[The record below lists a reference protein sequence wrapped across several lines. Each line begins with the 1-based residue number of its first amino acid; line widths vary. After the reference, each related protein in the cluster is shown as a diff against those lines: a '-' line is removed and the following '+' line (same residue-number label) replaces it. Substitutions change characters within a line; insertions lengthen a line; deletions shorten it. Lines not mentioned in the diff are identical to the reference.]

1 MRACARRSPAQMKD
15 PECVALLQWALPHLG
30 LRWPRFRR
38 FRRQVCK
45 RVGRR
50 LRELGISDAAG
61 YRGHLETH
69 PEEWEPLAA
78 LCTVSVSRFYR
89 DRGVFDD
96 LTARVLPELAQ
107 AALARG
113 AKQIEC
119 WCAGCASG
127 EEAYTLAL
135 LWRIAL
141 QARFSGLDIRVL
153 GTDIDSALLA
163 RAREA
168 CYQPSSLKELPADW
182 RAQGFEKQGALFCL
196 RELFRRDVAFARQDL
211 RSELPEGLHDLIFC
225 RNLAFIYFEAAI
237 ADETLDR
244 LLSRLRPGGALVVGL
259 HDRPPVRA
267 PALVP
272 WPGCRAAYR
281 FERPPISS

>member
-1 MRACARRSPAQMKD
+1 MND
-15 PECVALLQWALPHLG
+15 PECVALLQWALPRLG
-30 LRWPRFRR
+30 LRWTRFRR

-45 RVGRR
+45 RIGRR
-50 LRELGISDAAG
+50 LRALGISDATG
-61 YRGHLETH
+61 YRRHLETH

-89 DRGVFDD
+89 DRGVFED

-135 LWRIAL
+135 VWRIAL

-163 RAREA
+163 RAQEA
-168 CYQPSSLKELPADW
+168 CYKPSSLKELPAEW
-182 RAQGFEKQGALFCL
+182 RAQAFEKQGALFCL
-196 RELFRRDVAFARQDL
+196 REMFRCDVAFARQDL

-225 RNLAFIYFEAAI
+225 RNLAFIYFEARLAN
-237 ADETLDR
+237 ETLDR
-244 LLSRLRPGGALVVGL
+244 LLSRLRQGGALVVGL
-259 HDRPPVRA
+259 HDRLPACA
-267 PALVP
+267 PRLAA
-272 WPGCRAAYR
+272 WPGCRATYR
-281 FERPPISS
+281 HERPP